1 MSNVDCGDSLAVKQP
16 TQSEIGGSNPSSP
29 LQPLRFVPIDKDSA
43 TALVI
48 EHHYMHRRCP
58 ISWAWGIKD
67 EKGEILGVLTV
78 GKMQS
83 WTVRA
88 SLVGEDAAT
97 SKLDPTARSND
108 VYELN
113 RLWLS
118 DSLPVYETQG
128 IDRKTGKPITH
139 RHGVE
144 SKFIGWCLRQ
154 LKKEYPK
161 IILVSYADGSK
172 DHVGYVYQA
181 TNWIYTSQSMEFNDI
196 CVEGYTDYR
205 SVPMELRGGFVYKC
219 PSHGV
224 FPTAYVEI
232 GFQPQTIPCPDCNL
246 EARRLNKRSWA
257 ILEHVID
264 LKGVPRRVYR
274 QQRTI
279 KHRYVWFAD
288 PKDRALLTWESQPY
302 PKVAAKQ
309 TNEKADAQAS

>member
-1 MSNVDCGDSLAVKQP
+1 MVEQPIQSVD
-16 TQSEIGGSNPSSP
+16 GGSNPASP
-29 LQPLRFVPIDKDSA
+29 LHSLRFTSIDKDSA

-58 ISWAWGIKD
+58 ISWAWGIKN
-67 EKGEILGVLTV
+67 EQGEVLGVMTV

-108 VYELN
+108 IYELN

-128 IDRKTGKPITH
+128 VDRKTGKPITH

-154 LKKEYPK
+154 LKKEYPN

-172 DHVGYVYQA
+172 NHVGYVYQA
-181 TNWIYTSQSMEFNDI
+181 CGWVYTSQSMPFNDI

-205 SVPMELRGGFVYKC
+205 SVPQEVRGGFVFSC
-219 PSHGV
+219 DEHGR
-224 FPTAYVEI
+224 FPTAYNEL
-232 GFQPQTIPCPDCNL
+232 GQPETLPCPECGKDS
-246 EARRLNKRSWA
+246 RRLNIRSWA
-257 ILEHVID
+257 ILEYVVD
-264 LKGVPRRVYR
+264 PKGNRCKVYR
-274 QQRTI
+274 QQRSI
-279 KHRYVWFAD
+279 KHRYVWFGRQS
-288 PKDRALLTWESQPY
+288 DRQLLKWEQQPY

-309 TNEKADAQAS
+309 TDEKAIAQTS

>member
-1 MSNVDCGDSLAVKQP
+1 
-16 TQSEIGGSNPSSP
+16 
-29 LQPLRFVPIDKDSA
+29 
-43 TALVI
+43 
-48 EHHYMHRRCP
+48 MHRRCP
-58 ISWAWGIKD
+58 ISWAWGIKN
-67 EKGEILGVLTV
+67 ERGEVLGVMTV

-128 IDRKTGKPITH
+128 VDRKTGKPIVH

-144 SKFIGWCLRQ
+144 SQFIGWCLRQ

-219 PSHGV
+219 EEHGV

-232 GFQPQTIPCPDCNL
+232 GFQPQTIACPDCGRD
-246 EARRLNKRSWA
+246 ARRLNKRSWA
-257 ILEHVID
+257 IQKEVID

-274 QQRTI
+274 QQRSI

-288 PKDRALLTWESQPY
+288 QKDRKLLTWKQQPY

-309 TNEKADAQAS
+309 TDEKTNAQAS

>member
-181 TNWIYTSQSMEFNDI
+181 TNWIYTSQSMPFNDI

-205 SVPMELRGGFVYKC
+205 SVPQEVRGGNVFSC
-219 PSHGV
+219 EEHGR
-224 FPTAYVEI
+224 FPTAYNEL
-232 GFQPQTIPCPDCNL
+232 GQPETLPCPECGQP
-246 EARRLNKRSWA
+246 ARRLNIRSWA
-257 ILEHVID
+257 ILEYVID
-264 LKGVPRRVYR
+264 PKGNRCKVYR
-274 QQRTI
+274 QQRSI
-279 KHRYVWFAD
+279 KHRYVWFAN
-288 PKDRALLTWESQPY
+288 PRDRRLLKWEQQPY
-302 PKVAAKQ
+302 PKIAAKQ
-309 TNEKADAQAS
+309 THEETITQTS